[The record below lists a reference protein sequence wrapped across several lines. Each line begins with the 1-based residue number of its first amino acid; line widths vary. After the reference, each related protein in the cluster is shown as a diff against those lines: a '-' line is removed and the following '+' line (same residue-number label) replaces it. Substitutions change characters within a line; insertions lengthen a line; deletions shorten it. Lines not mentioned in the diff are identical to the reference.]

1 MTDEYTKLKVD
12 LFVGCVTWIR
22 EKNEGKF
29 GKAISSC
36 LIKRKH
42 LQGSYLLC
50 FEKNEG
56 KFGKAITS
64 CLIKREQFCKALTC
78 FALLCS
84 SLEFTIINIYQIKV
98 FVYHS

>member
-1 MTDEYTKLKVD
+1 MTDEYTKLKVE

-36 LIKRKH
+36 LIKREH

-56 KFGKAITS
+56 KFGKVITS
-64 CLIKREQFCKALTC
+64 CLIKREHLQGSY
-78 FALLCS
+78 LLC
-84 SLEFTIINIYQIKV
+84 
-98 FVYHS
+98 FVMLIS